1 MGKTGPKSAKAKAQI
16 GKHGKRGEA
25 PARETTDGEDG
36 DMHPESQTVLV
47 GSSREADVEDAYG
60 RARFVG
66 GERRKPI
73 VPRSQRPSRHA
84 SPLQDHLVDGSSLV
98 SRK

>member
-1 MGKTGPKSAKAKAQI
+1 MPPKKKVACQK
-16 GKHGKRGEA
+16 GKHGKRGQA
-25 PARETTDGEDG
+25 PARETESQDG
-36 DMHPESQTVLV
+36 DMQESQSVLDL
-47 GSSREADVEDAYG
+47 GDVKDAYG

-66 GERRKPI
+66 GGRRKTQ

-84 SPLQDHLVDGSSLV
+84 SPLQDPLVDGSSLV